1 MMTIDYIEWLMM
13 MMVMM
18 MMMMVIEM
26 GDIGRF
32 SFLSLSLSANFP
44 IFLPR
49 FLLSVGVNSD
59 PNDAVIVIQRVTAS
73 LDHSDHSFTPKPC

>member
-1 MMTIDYIEWLMM
+1 MMTIDYIEWL
-13 MMVMM
+13 